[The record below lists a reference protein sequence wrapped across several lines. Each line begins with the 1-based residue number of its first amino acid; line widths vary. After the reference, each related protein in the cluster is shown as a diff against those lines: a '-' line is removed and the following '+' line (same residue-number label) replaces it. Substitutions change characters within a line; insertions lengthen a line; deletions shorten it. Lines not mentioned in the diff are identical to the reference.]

1 MLVALPSLQM
11 SDTLRI
17 VTTVENEA
25 EAEMVAE
32 WLSEAGIRSVAQM
45 SSGNIR
51 LGAAAPRDVYVAEG
65 DYDRALEVINAEVP
79 SEEELAALSEAA
91 VTQPTQPKGRDRE
104 GRPYESVEI
113 PIPEKADVLGALED
127 AARKPDQ
134 KG

>member
-32 WLSEAGIRSVAQM
+32 WLSEAGIRSMPQM

-51 LGAAAPRDVYVAEG
+51 LGAAARRDVYVAEE

-79 SEEELAALSEAA
+79 SEEELAALSAAA
-91 VTQPTQPKGRDRE
+91 VTQPTQPKGRDRD

-113 PIPEKADVLGALED
+113 PIPDKADVLGALED
-127 AARKPDQ
+127 AAKKPDQ